1 MTYLIYTIDFGSN
14 SNKYLVAIY
23 RNKTLKILKKD
34 SIVHKIKKNKDIEE
48 YEKKLE
54 ILIKNLKTE
63 IVTIKKM
70 HKIRKIFSSSVGTE
84 FYRLESTIR
93 DKIIEINQKYLKNID
108 TNFRVIS
115 QEEESKLSSKGID
128 FFFKEYI
135 AIDLGGASTE
145 ITIKTNNIYKKF
157 LYKFGCLSE
166 ENNYNFINN
175 FINFHKQN
183 IKNAELILIGGSF
196 IATLLSIKKIKS
208 TKFFYTL
215 ETQEMERFFKL
226 IINKK
231 EKEISAIYPF
241 LKDREESVKKALDFI
256 IHLLNSIGIKKTRI
270 SLLTLLEGLA
280 IDLLELNK
288 IELNKITKGRKRE

>member
-1 MTYLIYTIDFGSN
+1 MVYLIYTIDFGSN
-14 SNKYLVAIY
+14 SNKYLIAIY

-34 SIVHKIKKNKDIEE
+34 SIVHKIKKNKNIEE
-48 YEKKLE
+48 YEKK
-54 ILIKNLKTE
+54 IKTLIKNLKTE
-63 IVTIKKM
+63 IETIKKNY
-70 HKIRKIFSSSVGTE
+70 KIGKILSSSIGTE
-84 FYRLESTIR
+84 FYRSESAIK

-108 TNFRVIS
+108 TDFRVIS
-115 QEEESKLSSKGID
+115 QEEESNLSSKGID

-145 ITIKTNNIYKKF
+145 ITINTNKISKKF
-157 LYKFGCLSE
+157 LYQFGCLSE
-166 ENNYNFINN
+166 KNNYNFTND
-175 FINFHKQN
+175 FISFYNQN
-183 IKNAELILIGGSF
+183 IRNAEFILIGGSF
-196 IATLLSIKKIKS
+196 IATLFSIKKIKS

-226 IINKK
+226 IINKN
-231 EKEISAIYPF
+231 EEEISAIYPF

-256 IHLLNSIGIKKTRI
+256 IYLVNSISIQKTKI

-288 IELNKITKGRKRE
+288 IELNKITKGRKKE